1 VTYVRRVLVACV
13 VAAACGGK
21 LDRKQLSGQVQQLH
35 GYAAEA
41 HELWIQR
48 DAGDTPRAYAR
59 VQRDQLV
66 DKIHDVVE
74 KLGDG
79 VDDPALDPPLRSAQL
94 LGTALESAAR
104 VGRGDLGEL
113 EARLAVLD
121 ERLRP

>member
-1 VTYVRRVLVACV
+1 VLVVCV
-13 VAAACGGK
+13 LAAACGGK
-21 LDRKQLSGQVQQLH
+21 LDRNELSGQVQQLH

-66 DKIHDVVE
+66 DKIKDVVE

-79 VDDPALDPPLRSAQL
+79 VEDPALDPPLRTAQM
-94 LGTALESAAR
+94 LGAELESAAR
-104 VGRGDLGEL
+104 SGRGDLGDI

-121 ERLRP
+121 EVLRP